1 MWHLWK
7 PIDSVRLPGR
17 NCIFHQL
24 FKDFRRWQWFFCV
37 WLQLTTQF
45 YRQIL
50 SRLASNLKTNTFFKI
65 QFDEIFFQI
74 EVDAIMNGT
83 MDVNVDSTMMPPS
96 IYYSLPPMPW
106 FGMDI
111 GGTLTKLVYFE
122 PTGAWNE
129 VLCLKKIS
137 WNHFIS
143 WKINNYF
150 CERTVEHL
158 LIPLCRIWF
167 AQAKEFL

>member
-1 MWHLWK
+1 M
-7 PIDSVRLPGR
+7 
-17 NCIFHQL
+17 IFL
-24 FKDFRRWQWFFCV
+24 C
-37 WLQLTTQF
+37 LTSINDA
-45 YRQIL
+45 IL
-50 SRLASNLKTNTFFKI
+50 SSNLIKTRIKSQNKHIWI

-74 EVDAIMNGT
+74 EVDAIMNGS

-158 LIPLCRIWF
+158 LIPFCRIWF